1 MKKISFASKPTIGN
15 EGRGHLPSADQWVTG
30 QTLTEPV
37 KRLTIDV
44 PLSLHR
50 RIKTQCAIDDL
61 VIADVV
67 RDLLSKR
74 FPELMHREK
83 ENGVNSES

>member
-1 MKKISFASKPTIGN
+1 MKKVSFGLRPKAREQTADEWVAGHTLSEPT
-15 EGRGHLPSADQWVTG
+15 
-30 QTLTEPV
+30 
-37 KRLTIDV
+37 KRLTIDL

-50 RIKTQCAIDDL
+50 RIKVQCATEDL

-74 FPELMHREK
+74 FPEETK
-83 ENGVNSES
+83 EVPFAIQAPESAS